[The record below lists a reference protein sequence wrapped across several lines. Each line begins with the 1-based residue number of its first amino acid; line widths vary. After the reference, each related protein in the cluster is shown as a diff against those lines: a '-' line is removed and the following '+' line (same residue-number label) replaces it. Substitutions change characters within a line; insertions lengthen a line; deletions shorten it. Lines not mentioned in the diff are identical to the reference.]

1 MPFTLF
7 GLLNA
12 ATGAELDT
20 NLSILGTMSRNFCT
34 ISGTNALTFAQ
45 ISNTPV
51 LAAYSNNI
59 RLVGIAPNTNTGAV
73 TAGLGILGL
82 LGVVKDTPAG
92 PVALTGSEIVAGNII
107 ALDYDST
114 LNAGG
119 GGWHLLPPV
128 GAGSFPT
135 LLAIA
140 GSSRNLVITRASNT
154 SLTITADQIAVAV
167 SLSGNPFLGTSI
179 NQTLNAATTGAN
191 GLDTG
196 ALGANSF
203 YSIYEIYNPT
213 SNTFACLLCLASESS
228 GTIYSGAH
236 IPAGYTAGA
245 MIGMWLTNV
254 SSQLVVATIYGR
266 QFYYQ
271 TPINIF
277 TATTTPTSITSQ
289 SIAAGVPANATT
301 ADIILGGSGNLLLTN
316 AAVASDATGSGFQ
329 GSLLEAAIAT
339 SGFYNGF
346 TAMASFRGIP
356 MLTAQTIFWITDRA
370 QTSLGRLSV
379 TGFSF

>member
-7 GLLNA
+7 GLLNV

-34 ISGTNALTFAQ
+34 ISGTNALTFTQ

-59 RLVGIAPNTNTGAV
+59 RLVGIAPNTNTGAA
-73 TAGLGILGL
+73 TAGLGTLGL
-82 LGVVKDTPAG
+82 LGVVKDTPSG
-92 PVALTGSEIVAGNII
+92 PVALTGGEIVAGNII

-140 GSSRNLVITRASNT
+140 GSSRNLVITQASNT

-196 ALGANSF
+196 ALGASSF

-213 SNTFACLLCLASESS
+213 SNTFACLMCLESASS

-236 IPAGYTAGA
+236 MPSGYTASA
-245 MIGMWLTNV
+245 LIGYWITN
-254 SSQLVVATIYGR
+254 SSSHLFIANIIDR
-266 QFYYQ
+266 KFFYQ
-271 TPINIF
+271 TPVNV
-277 TATTTPTSITSQ
+277 ATGVTIPGSLTSQ
-289 SIAAGVPANATT
+289 SVSGPVPAPAKTVDLIVGTTTSAGSTLIAVAGDSVGSGLVIVDLVGESYNALFGFVAAGIAPG
-301 ADIILGGSGNLLLTN
+301 IPLLTPQ
-316 AAVASDATGSGFQ
+316 AV
-329 GSLLEAAIAT
+329 
-339 SGFYNGF
+339 
-346 TAMASFRGIP
+346 
-356 MLTAQTIFWITDRA
+356 FWEQSQSTTLI
-370 QTSLGRLSV
+370 GRMSV
-379 TGFSF
+379 TAFTF